1 MLSFLKNLG
10 IFALGLLFIA
20 LIAWLVF
27 PSSQKAADSVVE
39 TNPVK
44 KKSLGEIFVRD
55 FLGIP
60 RCGLLGGGCS
70 DTFPSTS
77 SSTTMQPVFSHPDIK
92 IVLPNSGA
100 TIMSGF
106 DIEGVARTSWFSQG
120 IASGEIRNEKYE
132 KIGAFTIKTQ
142 STLSNNSFV
151 SFTGKLVYGD
161 PSTKTGYVVFKKVNV
176 TTDTTKDASV
186 WVPVR
191 FQETTSLGNNFLTP
205 PRFKEC
211 RKTGCSGQVCSDS
224 DVITTCEFRPE
235 YACFQNARCERQQNG
250 ECGFTQTTELTSCIT
265 QTTNGLQNGQLV
277 Q

>member
-1 MLSFLKNLG
+1 MLTFLKNLG

-27 PSSQKAADSVVE
+27 PSSQKAADSITE
-39 TNPVK
+39 TSPTQ

-70 DTFPSTS
+70 DTFNQTS

-100 TIMSGF
+100 TIVNGF
-106 DIEGVARTSWFSQG
+106 NVEGVARTSWFSQG
-120 IASGEIRNEKYE
+120 IASGDIRNEKYE

-142 STLSNNSFV
+142 STLTNNSFV
-151 SFTGKLVYGD
+151 SFTGKLTYGD
-161 PSTKTGYVVFKKVNV
+161 PATKTGYVVFNKAN
-176 TTDTTKDASV
+176 TTSDTNKNASV

-191 FQETTSLGNNFLTP
+191 FQETTSPGNTFLTP
-205 PRFKEC
+205 PGFKEC
-211 RKTGCSGQVCSDS
+211 RKTGCSGQICADS
-224 DVITTCEFRPE
+224 DIITTCEFRSE

-250 ECGFTQTTELTSCIT
+250 ECGFTQTSELTSCIA
-265 QTTNGLQNGQLV
+265 QATNNPQNGQIV

>member
-70 DTFPSTS
+70 DTFTSTS
-77 SSTTMQPVFSHPDIK
+77 SSAAMQPVFSHPDIK
-92 IVLPNSGA
+92 VVLPNSGA
-100 TIMSGF
+100 TIVSGF

-132 KIGAFTIKTQ
+132 KIGAFTMKTQ

-161 PSTKTGYVVFKKVNV
+161 PGTKTGYVVFKKVNQTNDV
-176 TTDTTKDASV
+176 TKNASV

-191 FQETTSLGNNFLTP
+191 FQETTSSGNTFLTP
-205 PRFKEC
+205 PGFKEC

-250 ECGFTQTTELTSCIT
+250 ECGFTQTAELASCLS
-265 QTTNGLQNGQLV
+265 QTVNGSQNGQV
-277 Q
+277 IQ